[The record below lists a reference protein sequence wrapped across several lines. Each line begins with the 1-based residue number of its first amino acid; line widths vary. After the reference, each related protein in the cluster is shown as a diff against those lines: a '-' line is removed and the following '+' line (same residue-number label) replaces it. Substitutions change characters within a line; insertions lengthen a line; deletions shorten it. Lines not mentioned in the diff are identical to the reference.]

1 MNVTRGLLAREL
13 GGCKRPLVPPVIS
26 AAPAP
31 TWAEPEQLYFCMSP
45 RPGAGTPSFAMSGEE
60 GWVQLQTLDSDMK
73 LVESASWEGHP
84 NAVFDLTWTADGT
97 HIVTASGDHELG
109 LWHVCSP
116 CIHGIGSLSGVH
128 TGSIKRVVRLSDE
141 PHLLASCGRDGRVVL
156 WDLRTGEAAMKHQFR
171 GRGCTCLAAGEQG
184 WLAVGCD
191 RGDLFLLEPR
201 LSLEPVVGLQRSEG
215 KARRGVCALAAMPHG
230 LAATYADASLTVF
243 SLTSC
248 VATMSTPLDC
258 DHDFMFY
265 NFLACKPHSSVLLS
279 PSRAGVQV
287 VQGDR
292 QAPLLSWSG
301 LEERAYGV
309 CWCAGDWAA
318 CLSERGKIG
327 MLQITCV

>member
-1 MNVTRGLLAREL
+1 MSIAGRLLAREL
-13 GGCKRPLVPPVIS
+13 GRCNRLHMPPVVS
-26 AAPAP
+26 AQSVL
-31 TWAEPEQLYFCMSP
+31 TWAEPEQLFFCMSP
-45 RPGAGTPSFAMSGEE
+45 RPGEATPSFAMSGEE
-60 GWVQLQTLDSDMK
+60 GWVQLLTLDDHMQV
-73 LVESASWEGHP
+73 VESASWEGHA
-84 NAVFDLTWTADGT
+84 NAVFDLTWTADGAN
-97 HIVTASGDHELG
+97 IVTASGDQKLG

-116 CIHGIGSLSGVH
+116 CIRGIGSLSGVH
-128 TGSIKRVVRLSDE
+128 TGSIKRVIRMTDE

-156 WDLRTGEAAMKHQFR
+156 WDLRTGEPAMSHRFA
-171 GRGCTCLAAGEQG
+171 GRGCTCMAAGGQG

-201 LSLEPVVGLQRSEG
+201 LSLEPLVALERSEG

-230 LAATYADASLTVF
+230 VAASYADASLSVF

-248 VATMSTPLDC
+248 GETMSTPLDC

-265 NFLACKPHSSVLLS
+265 NFLACKPHSNVLLS
-279 PSRAGVQV
+279 SSRTGMQV

-292 QAPLLSWSG
+292 QAPLLSWTG

-318 CLSERGKIG
+318 CLSERGRIG
-327 MLQITCV
+327 MLQITRV